1 MILAN
6 FISYDQQEMHESNK
20 LDMSNREAILAV
32 VAEFAETFGLEQS
45 DIAPS
50 ATLHEL
56 GVDSL
61 QLIEL
66 IFRFEEAFKI
76 QVPIEA
82 FGQQTTVADAVA
94 TIERLIEVQVVAQA
108 TE

>member
-1 MILAN
+1 
-6 FISYDQQEMHESNK
+6 
-20 LDMSNREAILAV
+20 MSNRDAILAV
-32 VAEFAETFGLEQS
+32 LAGFAETFGLDLS
-45 DIAPS
+45 RVAPT
-50 ATLHEL
+50 ATLYEL

-66 IFRFEEAFKI
+66 TFRFEEAFKI

-82 FGQQTTVADAVA
+82 FGHKTTVSQAVE
-94 TIERLIEVQVVAQA
+94 TIERLIEIQACAPA

>member
-1 MILAN
+1 
-6 FISYDQQEMHESNK
+6 
-20 LDMSNREAILAV
+20 MSNRKAILAI
-32 VAEFAETFGLEQS
+32 VAGFADTFGLEQS
-45 DIAPS
+45 RIAPG
-50 ATLHEL
+50 ATLYEL

-82 FGQQTTVADAVA
+82 FGRKTTVAEAVA
-94 TIERLIEVQVVAQA
+94 TIEQLIEVQVGAPA

>member
-1 MILAN
+1 
-6 FISYDQQEMHESNK
+6 
-20 LDMSNREAILAV
+20 MSNRGAILAV
-32 VAEFAETFGLEQS
+32 LAGFSETFGLDQS
-45 DIAPS
+45 SIAPN
-50 ATLHEL
+50 ATLYEL

-66 IFRFEEAFKI
+66 TFRFEEAFKI

-82 FGQQTTVADAVA
+82 FGPKTTVAEAIA
-94 TIERLIEVQVVAQA
+94 MIERLIEVQGCVPA